1 MRKQFYFTAE
11 SKVLERS
18 IVFVN
23 NSKICALPITYINIA
38 SYATIAPDCGVGG
51 TSTGTITHLVINVE
65 NDELYFTIDRV
76 IYRQKMYQTASTLYT
91 AANQVTGKSIYKLGF
106 YLLLCQWIVEQN
118 DVRI

>member
-1 MRKQFYFTAE
+1 MRKQFNFTAE

-38 SYATIAPDCGVGG
+38 SYFTIAPDCSVGG

-76 IYRQKMYQTASTLYT
+76 IYRQKMYQTASTLYI

-106 YLLLCQWIVEQN
+106 DLPLRQCDN
-118 DVRI
+118 HKTMT